1 MRRPGKYTWGYI
13 AALSVCL
20 LAAIAAGWTALG
32 TQIDNDA
39 ADWMFRLHP
48 TPPHKLRSALL
59 VFDDRSLSQ
68 NGGMRGLRNALADG
82 LERLGTVNPRV
93 VAIDIT
99 LAEADEETADER
111 LQAALRKLSN
121 VVLPCDLITGGW
133 QEPYERF
140 RKTAAAVGH
149 VHADPDPLDSVT
161 RHIPLQKAFDRQ
173 RRWAMSFEA
182 FRLSLGGGAVIESPS
197 ELQVGERTIPV
208 NRDPSHP
215 LRIRFLQ
222 PSADGLSAIP
232 TVTFE
237 ELRTHPESVQKF
249 AGKVV
254 FVGITSQSAAQDRWL
269 TPISN
274 RQPMPGVEIHAHA
287 FETLAGG
294 EFLSQAREYHTVL
307 FCVLMVAAAGFVFA
321 YLSGWLAYLLGAL
334 LLLIAHLFPYW
345 LFTRD
350 IVFPYFAPLAAAWLS
365 VAVAASYQHF
375 IVRRQLLTAEQDKAR
390 YQQAIHFVTHEM
402 RTPLTAIQGSSELM
416 TRYNLNDDKRKQIA
430 TMINSESKR
439 LARMIQNFLDV
450 ERLNEGSLE
459 LKQIDFALADL
470 AGVCVE
476 RARPVAERKQ
486 ITIEEEPLAEA
497 TLRGDREL
505 MEYAFYN
512 ILTNAVKYSPAGTLV
527 RISSSVANG
536 HVRLAVRDQ
545 GIGMDEKEVKKIFQ
559 KFYRTKRA
567 EASGEVGT
575 GIGLSI
581 VEQIVTLHG
590 GRIEVESAP
599 GEGSC
604 FTLVLP
610 SV

>member
-32 TQIDNDA
+32 AQIDNDA

-59 VFDDRSLSQ
+59 VFDDRSLNQ

-208 NRDPSHP
+208 SRDPSHP

-222 PSADGLSAIP
+222 PSADGLPAIP

-249 AGKVV
+249 TGKIV
-254 FVGITSQSAAQDRWL
+254 FVGITSQTAAQDRWM
-269 TPISN
+269 TPICN
-274 RQPMPGVEIHAHA
+274 GLPMPGVEIHANA
-287 FETLAGG
+287 FETLARG
-294 EFLSQAREYHTVL
+294 EFLSEARERPCS
-307 FCVLMVAAAGFVFA
+307 FCLPGGGAAAGAVFWF
-321 YLSGWLAYLLGAL
+321 LSGWLAYAAGARGCWRWRTGPVL
-334 LLLIAHLFPYW
+334 CCSRATSCSRISRRA
-345 LFTRD
+345 
-350 IVFPYFAPLAAAWLS
+350 AAAWLA

-375 IVRRQLLTAEQDKAR
+375 VVRRQLLHERNQEGPLSAGDPLRDAR
-390 YQQAIHFVTHEM
+390 NAHAAHRHPGLQ
-402 RTPLTAIQGSSELM
+402 RTDDAATIS
-416 TRYNLNDDKRKQIA
+416 TRKSASRSPA
-430 TMINSESKR
+430 MINSESRR
-439 LARMIQNFLDV
+439 LARMIQTFLDV
-450 ERLNEGSLE
+450 ERLSEGQME
-459 LKQIDFALADL
+459 LKQERF
-470 AGVCVE
+470 GVARCGRRLH
-476 RARPVAERKQ
+476 RARRAGGRAQ
-486 ITIEEEPLAEA
+486 AASRSQREPLAEA
-497 TLRGDREL
+497 TLTGDREL

-512 ILTNAVKYSPAGTLV
+512 LLTNAVKYSPAETHGPRVEPACPT
-527 RISSSVANG
+527 AACP
-536 HVRLAVRDQ
+536 RLRVRDQ
-545 GIGMDEKEVKKIFQ
+545 GIGMDDKELKKNLP
-559 KFYRTKRA
+559 
-567 EASGEVGT
+567 E
-575 GIGLSI
+575 
-581 VEQIVTLHG
+581 
-590 GRIEVESAP
+590 
-599 GEGSC
+599 
-604 FTLVLP
+604 VLP
-610 SV
+610 NQESRSIGRGRHRHRPVDRRADRRPTTAGASK